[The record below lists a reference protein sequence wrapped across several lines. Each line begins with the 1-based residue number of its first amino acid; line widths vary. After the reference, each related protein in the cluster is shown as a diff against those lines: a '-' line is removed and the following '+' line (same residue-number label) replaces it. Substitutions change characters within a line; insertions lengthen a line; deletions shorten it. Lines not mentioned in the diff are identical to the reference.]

1 MQQQKRGSKMILTVG
16 TRGSK
21 LALAQTN
28 RVLAK
33 IKQAHPDVDFK
44 LKVIKT
50 IGDKEHGKPLFTIDC
65 KGIFEKEIDQQ
76 VVGGEVDFA
85 VHSLKDVPI
94 VEQQTGTVLAAIPK
108 RDSQCDVFI
117 SKGKLP
123 LNALPKGAVV
133 GTGSLRR
140 LAEIKYIRPD
150 LDVEPIRGNVDT
162 RVGKVRKGELDGI
175 IIAEAGLERMN
186 LTSEITERLP
196 LEQFPS
202 AAGQG
207 ALAIVAKEGN
217 TDIIELLR
225 KVENRAT
232 RAEITAERS
241 LVLKLEGGCRVP
253 IGAVGQAN
261 GNELS
266 LFGCI
271 FSLNTRKKISAS
283 AKGTLEEAEL
293 LGQRVGEDLIGQ
305 GAADLEKEWRQKY
318 GVW

>member
-1 MQQQKRGSKMILTVG
+1 MILTVG

-21 LALAQTN
+21 LALTQTQ
-28 RVLAK
+28 RVLQQ
-33 IKQAHPDVDFK
+33 IKQKNPSVEFK
-44 LKVIKT
+44 LKIIKT
-50 IGDKEHGKPLFTIDC
+50 LGDKEQGKPLFSIDC

-76 VVGGEVDFA
+76 VVSGEVDFA

-117 SKGKLP
+117 SKGRVS

-140 LAEIKYIRPD
+140 LAEIKFIRPD
-150 LDVEPIRGNVDT
+150 LDVQPIRGNVDT
-162 RVGKVRKGELDGI
+162 RIGKVRKGELDGI
-175 IIAEAGLERMN
+175 VIAEAGLERMN
-186 LTSEITERLP
+186 LTNEITERLP

-217 TDIIELLR
+217 TDVIELLWA
-225 KVENRAT
+225 VEDKAT

-253 IGAVGQAN
+253 IGAVGHAA
-261 GNELS
+261 GSELS

-271 FSLNTRKKISAS
+271 YSLNGRKKISAS
-283 AKGTLEEAEL
+283 AKGTLEEAKM
-293 LGQRVGEDLIGQ
+293 LGRKVGEDLIKQ
-305 GAADLEKEWRQKY
+305 GAKEFEKEWREKY

>member
-1 MQQQKRGSKMILTVG
+1 MILTVG

-28 RVLAK
+28 RTLAQ
-33 IKQAHPDVDFK
+33 IKQACPDVDFK
-44 LKVIKT
+44 LKIIKT
-50 IGDKEHGKPLFTIDC
+50 IGDKEHTKPLFTIDS

-76 VVGGEVDFA
+76 VVSGEVDFA

-94 VEQQTGTVLAAIPK
+94 VEQQKGTVLAAIPK

-117 SKGKLP
+117 SKCNVP
-123 LNALPKGAVV
+123 LKALPKGAIV

-162 RVGKVRKGELDGI
+162 RIGKVRKGELAGVV
-175 IIAEAGLERMN
+175 IAEAGLERMD
-186 LTSEITERLP
+186 LTGEISERLP
-196 LEQFPS
+196 LDEFPS

-207 ALAIVAKEGN
+207 AIAVVAKEGN
-217 TDIIELLR
+217 QKVIGILQKIED
-225 KVENRAT
+225 KAT

-253 IGAVGQAN
+253 IGAVGKAKGN
-261 GNELS
+261 GLKLYGCVYS
-266 LFGCI
+266 LDG
-271 FSLNTRKKISAS
+271 RRKISVEFKS
-283 AKGTLEEAEL
+283 AMSDAEA
-293 LGQRVGEDLIGQ
+293 LGRRVGEELIAH
-305 GAADLEKEWRQKY
+305 GANEFEKEWRQKY
-318 GVW
+318 GAW

>member
-1 MQQQKRGSKMILTVG
+1 MILTVG

-21 LALAQTN
+21 LALTQTQ
-28 RVLAK
+28 RVLQQ
-33 IKQAHPDVDFK
+33 IKQKNPSVEFK
-44 LKVIKT
+44 LKIIKT
-50 IGDKEHGKPLFTIDC
+50 LGDKEQGKPLFSIDC

-76 VVGGEVDFA
+76 VVNGEVDFA

-108 RDSQCDVFI
+108 RDSQNDVFI
-117 SKGKLP
+117 SKNKVS

-140 LAEIKYIRPD
+140 LAEIKFIRPD
-150 LDVEPIRGNVDT
+150 LDVQPIRGNVDT
-162 RVGKVRKGELDGI
+162 RIGKVRKGELEGI
-175 IIAEAGLERMN
+175 VIAEAGLERMN
-186 LTSEITERLP
+186 LTNEITERLP

-217 TDIIELLR
+217 TDVIELLR
-225 KVENRAT
+225 AVEDKAT

-253 IGAVGQAN
+253 IGAVGHAN
-261 GNELS
+261 GNNLS
-266 LFGCI
+266 LFGYI
-271 FSLNTRKKISAS
+271 FSLNTCKKISAS
-283 AKGTLEEAEL
+283 AKGTLAEAEM
-293 LGQRVGEDLIGQ
+293 LGRKVGEDLIKQ
-305 GAADLEKEWRQKY
+305 GAEEFEKEWREKY

>member
-1 MQQQKRGSKMILTVG
+1 MIYTVG

-28 RVLAK
+28 RTINQ
-33 IKQAHPDVDFK
+33 IKQKNPNLDFK
-44 LKVIKT
+44 LKIIKT
-50 IGDKEHGKPLFTIDC
+50 TGDKEHGKPLFSIDC

-76 VVGGEVDFA
+76 VVNGKVDLA

-94 VEQQTGTVLAAIPK
+94 VERQSGTVLAAIPR
-108 RDSQCDVFI
+108 RDSPCDVFI
-117 SKGKLP
+117 SRNKVM
-123 LNALPKGAVV
+123 LNNLPKGVVV

-162 RVGKVRKGELDGI
+162 RIGKVKKGELAGI
-175 IIAEAGLERMN
+175 VIAEAGLERMN
-186 LTSEITERLP
+186 IVSEITERLP
-196 LEQFPS
+196 LDQFPS

-207 ALAIVAKEGN
+207 AIAIIAKEDN
-217 TDIIELLR
+217 SEVIEILST
-225 KVENRAT
+225 VEDRAT

-253 IGAVGQAN
+253 IGAVGKAN
-261 GNELS
+261 GNDLR
-266 LFGCI
+266 LFGSV
-271 FSLNTRKKISAS
+271 FSLNTGKKISAS
-283 AKGTLEEAEL
+283 AEGTLSQAED
-293 LGQRVGEDLIGQ
+293 LGSRVGEDLIKQ
-305 GAADLEKEWRQKY
+305 GAKDLEKEWREKY

>member
-1 MQQQKRGSKMILTVG
+1 MILTVG

-28 RVLAK
+28 RTLK
-33 IKQAHPDVDFK
+33 QIKKKHLEVDFK
-44 LKVIKT
+44 LKIIKT
-50 IGDKEHGKPLFTIDC
+50 VGDKEHGKPLFAIDC
-65 KGIFEKEIDQQ
+65 KGIFEKEIDLQ
-76 VVGGEVDFA
+76 VVSEEVDFA

-94 VEQQTGTVLAAIPK
+94 VEQQAGTVLAAIPK

-117 SKGKLP
+117 SKDKIP
-123 LNALPKGAVV
+123 LNSLPKGAVV

-140 LAEIKYIRPD
+140 LAEIKFIRPD
-150 LDVEPIRGNVDT
+150 LDVQPIRGNVDT
-162 RVGKVRKGELDGI
+162 RIGKVRKGELAGI
-175 IIAEAGLERMN
+175 VIAEAGLER
-186 LTSEITERLP
+186 LDITSEITERLP
-196 LEQFPS
+196 LDQFPS

-207 ALAIVAKEGN
+207 AIAIVAKEGN
-217 TDIIELLR
+217 SDVIEILQSIED
-225 KVENRAT
+225 KAT

-261 GNELS
+261 GNNLS

-283 AKGTLEEAEL
+283 AKGKLTEAEE
-293 LGQRVGEDLIGQ
+293 LGTKVGEDLIKQ
-305 GAADLEKEWRQKY
+305 GAEDFEKEWREKY